1 MTTEFID
8 IVVRERG
15 ANEAADSVED
25 LGTKARQTGKSVDGM
40 KRKTKGAFTPIKK
53 EADAA
58 RLAVKGLARLTAA
71 VSFVALSTNAV
82 NLARDFKDSTAEVS
96 TLVDTAT
103 FGMNRLE
110 QSALRQASAFGS
122 QPATQMKAFYQIISA
137 GADSASR
144 ATEILEASNKLAVG
158 GVTDLTVAADGL
170 TSLLNAYGPAAGS
183 ATDVSNALFVA
194 MRSGKTT
201 IGELSSSVGKLAPL
215 AASTGVSLDEM
226 LGSVAA
232 LTKGGI
238 ATTEAVTGVRA
249 ILASVAKPTKEAQ
262 DAAKRLGI
270 DFSAAGLQAQG
281 FQGFLNSLAT
291 ATKGNTAELAQFFGG
306 VEALVP
312 IMALSGTAGQDFS
325 TILDQ
330 MGVKAGAT
338 EDAFNKMA
346 RSPGFQFQRLASTIT
361 AASTKAGSVL
371 LTVLAPAAKII
382 ADNFQVLSIA
392 AIAMTANFLVA
403 ATASGGMATAMGV
416 AAIAARA
423 LWTAITGPVGLVV
436 AGVLGVIA
444 VFKKFE
450 NSTITAGNKTV
461 TLGQIWDGVVGGMVR
476 LWDASV
482 SKISE
487 IWNNLSTFFQGSG
500 SGLLSF
506 YKGFMNKTIGV
517 FVGGFNL
524 IKEAW
529 NQLASNLP
537 NVLKAAGQAA
547 VDALRVT
554 VQTTL
559 NILQSPLA
567 LIEKLSDIA
576 GKPIQLPRLEIPK
589 FQLFDSAEVAQ
600 VGTDLKSAFL
610 TGFNQDFIG
619 NAITKTKQLLV
630 SLADTSV
637 SSGAALTN
645 ALNGVT
651 TVSGGSGGGSGA
663 INSTTISLQEL
674 NKAYSA
680 LGQPLADATSAVNKI
695 NDLLKNGIIT
705 QTEHVGGMQK
715 IKQAYL
721 DAGGTVESFA
731 NTMEKAANLSAAGK
745 IAADLQK
752 VRKPIQEIT
761 AAQQQLK
768 QAFEEGSVSVQR
780 YQATMSQLNTLL
792 VQAGGSVGGG
802 QQQGGFFSSFLTGL
816 GLVNDKVSSVTQ
828 NMGASFGETF
838 ANIATSASNAFG
850 QAIVSGENLGSALKD
865 VARQGLASIISGL
878 VKMGLQ
884 FVINAALG
892 KALGAG
898 AVAASSTQAGIL
910 ASTWAAPAALAS
922 LATLG
927 ANAAPASA
935 AVATTTAL
943 TKGIA
948 VAGAAFAKGG
958 SFGKGAEFFANG
970 GVFNS
975 PTAFGFSNKGKNKLG
990 IMGEAGPEAVLPL
1003 RRGRGGKLGVT
1014 ANVSGAGGTTALNV
1028 QVQNFAPGVTH
1039 QVEQI
1044 GPNEMRVIARQEA
1057 GTEINKRTP
1066 RLMQREFKNSN
1077 SRTSSSM
1084 QQNFSVAR
1092 KRR

>member
-25 LGTKARQTGKSVDGM
+25 IGTRARQTGKSVDGM

-53 EADAA
+53 DADAA
-58 RLAVKGLARLTAA
+58 KLAVRGLARLTAA

-82 NLARDFKDSTAEVS
+82 NLARDFRDATAEVS

-110 QSALRQASAFGS
+110 QSALRQAAAFGS

-226 LGSVAA
+226 LSSVSA

-262 DAAKRLGI
+262 DAAKRLSI

-281 FQGFLNSLAT
+281 FQGFLNNVTT
-291 ATKGNTAELAQFFGG
+291 ATNGSTAELAQLFGG

-325 TILDQ
+325 DILNQ

-361 AASTKAGSVL
+361 AASTKAGNVM

-392 AIAMTANFLVA
+392 AIAMTVNFVA
-403 ATASGGMATAMGV
+403 MATASGGLATAMGV
-416 AAIAARA
+416 ATVAARA
-423 LWTAITGPVGLVV
+423 LWVSLTGPVGLVV
-436 AGVLGVIA
+436 AGVLGVVA
-444 VFKKFE
+444 AFKRFE
-450 NSTITAGNKTV
+450 SSTITAGNKTV
-461 TLGQIWDGVVGGMVR
+461 TLGQIWDGVAGGMVR
-476 LWDASV
+476 VWDTSV
-482 SKISE
+482 KKISE
-487 IWNNLSTFFQGSG
+487 VWNNLSSFFQGSG

-506 YKGFMNKTIGV
+506 FKDFMNKTVGF
-517 FVGGFNL
+517 FVGGFGV

-529 NQLASNLP
+529 NQVGTSLP
-537 NVLKAAGQAA
+537 NVLKAAGQLA
-547 VDALRVT
+547 VDALRVVINT
-554 VQTTL
+554 AL
-559 NILQSPLA
+559 NVLQAPLA
-567 LIEKLSDIA
+567 LIEKLSNIA

-589 FQLFDSAEVAQ
+589 IQLFDSTEVTQ

-619 NAITKTKQLLV
+619 GAINKTKTLLV
-630 SLADTSV
+630 SLADTSIATGQAV
-637 SSGAALTN
+637 DGSLAQLTASLNATSTAADAAIGNLTGVGTGAQGAAGGST
-645 ALNGVT
+645 
-651 TVSGGSGGGSGA
+651 GSGGLIPGQSVSGA
-663 INSTTISLQEL
+663 NGGLGGGKLQQL
-674 NKAYSA
+674 
-680 LGQPLADATSAVNKI
+680 QV
-695 NDLLKNGIIT
+695 
-705 QTEHVGGMQK
+705 
-715 IKQAYL
+715 
-721 DAGGTVESFA
+721 
-731 NTMEKAANLSAAGK
+731 SAASVASGIK
-745 IAADLQK
+745 STFTDAFDSVADSAA
-752 VRKPIQEIT
+752 
-761 AAQQQLK
+761 
-768 QAFEEGSVSVQR
+768 
-780 YQATMSQLNTLL
+780 
-792 VQAGGSVGGG
+792 
-802 QQQGGFFSSFLTGL
+802 
-816 GLVNDKVSSVTQ
+816 
-828 NMGASFGETF
+828 
-838 ANIATSASNAFG
+838 NAFG
-850 QAIVSGENLGSALKD
+850 QAIVNGENLGSALKN
-865 VARQGLASIISGL
+865 VARQGLADVISGL

-892 KALGAG
+892 KALGSG
-898 AVAASSTQAGIL
+898 AVAASSAQAGVL

-935 AVATTTAL
+935 AVAATTAL

-948 VAGAAFAKGG
+948 VAGSAFAKGG
-958 SFGKGAEFFANG
+958 SFGRGAEFFANG

-975 PTAFGFSNKGKNKLG
+975 PTAFGFQSAGKNKLG

-1003 RRGRGGKLGVT
+1003 KRGRGGKLGVT
-1014 ANVSGAGGTTALNV
+1014 ANVSGSNATLIRPV
-1028 QVQNFAPGVTH
+1028 IQNFAPGVTH
-1039 QVEQI
+1039 TVEQTS
-1044 GPNEMRVIARQEA
+1044 PTEMRIIARQEA
-1057 GTEINKRTP
+1057 SRQVATQTP
-1066 RLMQREFKNSN
+1066 KIMQQELGSSN
-1077 SRTSSSM
+1077 SRTSTSLER
-1084 QQNFSVAR
+1084 NFNAPR